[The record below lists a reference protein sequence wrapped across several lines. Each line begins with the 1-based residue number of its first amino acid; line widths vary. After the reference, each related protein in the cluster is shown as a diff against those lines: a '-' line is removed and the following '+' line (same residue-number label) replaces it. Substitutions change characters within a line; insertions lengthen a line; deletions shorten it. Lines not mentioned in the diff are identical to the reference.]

1 MAQVIRSA
9 QVEHEPVLIRCRR
22 EEPLPLEIPSP
33 APLVPAAASFIEPA
47 APVEDPREALDEL
60 RRQAAQEGYR
70 EGLERGEREAQASL
84 AEEQASLA
92 RETERLRGLAA
103 SVDEALERAIGGAED
118 AMVEIAFAAVCK
130 VLGEAAASEEGVRAM
145 VQQAMREVRAKEN
158 MVLRVAP
165 ADYERLAKLSNGEG
179 ARLELVADERVTL
192 GGCLIETAG
201 GTLDARLEVQ
211 LRQLVDTLTR
221 AGEAAA
227 E

>member
-9 QVEHEPVLIRCRR
+9 QIDEEPVLIRCRR
-22 EEPLPLEIPSP
+22 AEPLPLETPVP
-33 APLVPAAASFIEPA
+33 APAAPAQVFIEPA
-47 APVEDPREALDEL
+47 APVEDPREALEEL
-60 RRQAAQEGYR
+60 RRQGAEAGYR
-70 EGLERGEREAQASL
+70 EGLERGEREARAAL
-84 AEEQASLA
+84 AEEKALLA
-92 RETERLRGLAA
+92 KETERLRALAG
-103 SVDEALERAIGGAED
+103 SLGEALGRAIGGAED

-165 ADYERLAKLSNGEG
+165 ADYERLARLSNGESG
-179 ARLELVADERVTL
+179 RLELVADERVAL